1 MAWKALRMAA
11 TQIAARTTA
20 INTAVITMRAP
31 TKRMV
36 PITAVRTKATLS
48 ARPGPVTDRPL
59 SIEGNGMPAP
69 LGPILPFGAITSAAR
84 PWSVV
89 ALGH

>member
-20 INTAVITMRAP
+20 MNTAVITMRAP

-48 ARPGPVTDRPL
+48 ARPGPVTD
-59 SIEGNGMPAP
+59 SAP
-69 LGPILPFGAITSAAR
+69 VHRGERHAGTPGSYLAVWR
-84 PWSVV
+84 
-89 ALGH
+89 HH